1 MEKSAI
7 QDRYYQLDQEIL
19 DSAKKWNVD
28 LTNKKVTFQKNL
40 SQILGK
46 RKQEEVIFDEE
57 KRAFLFED
65 DPLYARAKESG
76 NQELLEKFHNRSL
89 TRNEY
94 EKASEHYGVE
104 KKLDYYYDTPARFDK
119 IGEYNE
125 YGLAI
130 VEENGKKGLINKNGK
145 VIGEIKY
152 NDIGKFNE
160 YGVAIVEFEESK
172 FGKRRNIINIRG
184 EELCEQE
191 YYAIWEFDE
200 DGIAIAEWRECEVLP
215 PFAGINVH
223 RYTLINAKWKQ
234 ISDRYSH
241 IWEFNKDGIAE
252 VMTRCDTS
260 LISPAITKG
269 AIDKNGN
276 VVPSYKL
283 QQQIKESPS
292 KKKWR

>member
-94 EKASEHYGVE
+94 EKASEHYEVE
-104 KKLDYYYDTPARFDK
+104 KRIDYYYDTPARFDK

-130 VEENGKKGLINKNGK
+130 VEENGKKGLINKNGE

-152 NDIGKFNE
+152 KDIGKFNE
-160 YGVAIVEFEESK
+160 YGVAIVEFGESRLNK
-172 FGKRRNIINIRG
+172 HYNIINIIG
-184 EELCEQE
+184 EELCKCG
-191 YYAIWEFDE
+191 YD
-200 DGIAIAEWRECEVLP
+200 
-215 PFAGINVH
+215 
-223 RYTLINAKWKQ
+223 K
-234 ISDRYSH
+234 
-241 IWEFNKDGIAE
+241 IWEFNKDGVAIVHGFNTRNFPYSHDWLIDIEGNSLFPCEFGNIIE
-252 VMTRCDTS
+252 VINKKSGTMRVRNFGES
-260 LISPAITKG
+260 ILLNSKG
-269 AIDKNGN
+269 E
-276 VVPSYKL
+276 KL
-283 QQQIKESPS
+283 QEFNRDHKHPS
-292 KKKWR
+292 KKKWRKFRK